1 MVTPPPHSLEDL
13 RRAGL
18 DALRR
23 ELGEVGMVRFIQQF
37 HPGTGDYTAERWQW
51 LPDPLG
57 VAALAAQINDEADHG
72 QGEKTPDSGT

>member
-37 HPGTGDYTAERWQW
+37 HPGTGDYTTDRWHW
-51 LPDPLG
+51 LPDHLS
-57 VAALAAQINDEADHG
+57 VEALAAQINDGADRG
-72 QGEKTPDSGT
+72 PAETP